1 MMLFLRALNDLAPR
15 ELIGKEK
22 NKKKNNLLA
31 RNFWLDEL
39 FSNEMTTQA
48 IEIIANRPLELRKP
62 RIHGKQFLRESK
74 TILLLL
80 SFL

>member
-48 IEIIANRPLELRKP
+48 IEIIANRPL
-62 RIHGKQFLRESK
+62 
-74 TILLLL
+74 
-80 SFL
+80 